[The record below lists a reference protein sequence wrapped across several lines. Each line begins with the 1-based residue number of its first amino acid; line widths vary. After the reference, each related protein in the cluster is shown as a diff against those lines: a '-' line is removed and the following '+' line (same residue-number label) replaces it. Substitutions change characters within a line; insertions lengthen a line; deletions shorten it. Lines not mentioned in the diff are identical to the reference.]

1 MIKKTFVKEF
11 FVTFKFLIKKNKMK
25 KLLLLFFV
33 SAMFIGCNTNP
44 NYEANLAT
52 AQKLFELHGE
62 EDLEG
67 QLALLSKDME
77 LITPMYG
84 SEPGNYDTYAAMMK
98 GYHDGYEDI
107 LYTANVWLPGSNPE
121 GILDGSV
128 RTYGTWTG
136 KNSITGKEVN
146 LKGYWYFNF
155 DDEGKV
161 ITQGDFFDIGGMM
174 QAVGPKTPVL
184 VQLKVKPGKKQA
196 MIDLLNT
203 PDGLQA
209 TRDYDGCMS
218 LEAFFNDDTN
228 TYYVYGNWA
237 SYDHYQK
244 YLDWRFNEDESKLA
258 QQVVALCV
266 GGEKG
271 LTPLFPNSDYAS
283 F

>member
-1 MIKKTFVKEF
+1 
-11 FVTFKFLIKKNKMK
+11 MK

-84 SEPGNYDTYAAMMK
+84 SEPVNYDTYAAMMK

-121 GILDGSV
+121 GKLDGSV